1 MSLLLSVKDIATGK
15 KLMKHSEV
23 MRQTECHKE
32 SIERVV
38 TLTETTSD
46 IGESLS
52 SSYANEIDQNKNMLL
67 KIFENIRFLA
77 RQELPLRGDGDESN
91 SNFVQLFKLRSADDS
106 SMLEWLQK
114 RTNKYTSKDIQNE
127 ILNVLAAEVLEK
139 ISNDLQTA
147 GFFSIM
153 VDELTD
159 SSNQE
164 QVTLV
169 LRWVDKMLSA
179 HEEFIGLYLV
189 EDIKSDTIVAVIKDI
204 LLRLN
209 LGLSRCRGQC
219 YDVASNMT
227 GKKNG
232 VATQI
237 LKLEERALFTH
248 CYGHSLNLA
257 ANDALKVV
265 PVMKDAFDMTYE
277 ICKLIKFSP
286 RREAMFDKLKSDTAP
301 GTPGI
306 RVLCPTR

>member
-1 MSLLLSVKDIATGK
+1 
-15 KLMKHSEV
+15 
-23 MRQTECHKE
+23 
-32 SIERVV
+32 
-38 TLTETTSD
+38 
-46 IGESLS
+46 
-52 SSYANEIDQNKNMLL
+52 
-67 KIFENIRFLA
+67 
-77 RQELPLRGDGDESN
+77 
-91 SNFVQLFKLRSADDS
+91 
-106 SMLEWLQK
+106 
-114 RTNKYTSKDIQNE
+114 
-127 ILNVLAAEVLEK
+127 
-139 ISNDLQTA
+139 
-147 GFFSIM
+147 M
-153 VDELTD
+153 VDDLTD

-219 YDVASNMT
+219 YDGASNMT

-265 PVMKDAFDMTYE
+265 PVMKDASDVTYE

-286 RREAMFDKLKSDTAP
+286 RLEVTFHELKSDTAP

-306 RVLCPTR
+306 RVVCPTRWTVRVQSLKSIIDNY